1 MHYVI
6 ESATDAALSLREWK
20 KVETGHRI
28 TLAAQR
34 LTDER
39 GLDGFTMEDLAD
51 AAEVSRRTLFNYYP
65 SKIDAVLGTA
75 PELPD
80 EVVDRFRQG
89 GPHGDLLEDL
99 AELARAALA
108 VKRPDRES
116 VELGRRVLASE
127 PRLLAAAH
135 QRFEAITLEFTD
147 LVLEREG
154 TGFDPNRARL
164 LLRMLLAI
172 LDHALG
178 LLVDDDTRTL
188 AEIFDEQ
195 LALTRELLA

>member
-1 MHYVI
+1 MHSVS
-6 ESATDAALSLREWK
+6 ESAISLREWK
-20 KVETGHRI
+20 KVETSHRI
-28 TLAAQR
+28 TLCAQR
-34 LTDER
+34 LTEQH
-39 GLDGFTMEDLAD
+39 GLDGFTMEDLAE
-51 AAEVSRRTLFNYYP
+51 AAGVSRRTLFNYYP
-65 SKIDAVLGTA
+65 SKIDAVLGAA

-80 EVVDRFRQG
+80 EVTTRFRDG

-108 VKRPDRES
+108 VKRPDRDS

-147 LVLEREG
+147 AVLEREG
-154 TGFDPNRARL
+154 SGFDPNRARL
-164 LLRMLLAI
+164 LLRMLLAV

-178 LLVDDDTRTL
+178 VLVDDDRGRTL
-188 AEIFDEQ
+188 AEVFDEE
-195 LALTRELLA
+195 LALARELFA